1 MKKKLLALVL
11 GTLLVLVGCGKKEA
25 NAPTENKPAEKETI
39 TIGVSPVP
47 HEEIINALKDKF
59 EEANLDVK
67 VVVFDDYVQ
76 PNIQTNS
83 GDLDANFFQHKPYL
97 DTFNKEQGTDLVSIG
112 AVHLEPLGA
121 YSDKIKELS
130 ELKEGGH
137 IIIPND
143 ATNGARALL
152 LLQDQGLIKLK
163 DGVDILATEKD
174 IVENPKNLEIVA
186 MEAANIPNVYKDA
199 DLAIINS
206 NYALGAGLDPAKDA
220 LVIESA
226 ENNPYANIVAV
237 KKEREGEEKFKK
249 LMEVLQ
255 SDACKKYIEETYKNS
270 IIPAF

>member
-25 NAPTENKPAEKETI
+25 NAPAENKSAEKETI

>member
-25 NAPTENKPAEKETI
+25 NAPAENKPTEKEKETI

-249 LMEVLQ
+249 LIYKLQ
-255 SDACKKYIEETYKNS
+255 TNC
-270 IIPAF
+270 